1 MVPTRTDDELISG
14 LQVFPAGRTIDAE
27 LTKALRAD
35 LHGASNTAGCLP
47 GQGQEL
53 VGLFIDLKGDGDTQF
68 ILWNMCRGV
77 LYQRNGGIWQMVG
90 TLVAANTIARGADLV
105 PELSMGQVTT
115 VKRPWQDL
123 VVGKQ
128 RFQVL
133 PNQSSTGVAVP

>member
-1 MVPTRTDDELISG
+1 VIGLLSIS
-14 LQVFPAGRTIDAE
+14 
-27 LTKALRAD
+27 
-35 LHGASNTAGCLP
+35 HS
-47 GQGQEL
+47 
-53 VGLFIDLKGDGDTQF
+53 
-68 ILWNMCRGV
+68 
-77 LYQRNGGIWQMVG
+77 
-90 TLVAANTIARGADLV
+90 NTIARGADLV